1 MEFDFTKVLGQSRA
15 KNVLK
20 KIILEDN
27 IPPFLMFVGPEGVG
41 KATLALEFAKA
52 LNCENEEKRPCSEC
66 NTCRLMSQ
74 FQHPDLYILTPNP
87 EESIEKMRITGELR
101 TDLYDPT
108 KDIKIN
114 EVRELERELWKSGTY
129 IARYRIIIVLNGE
142 NLNRESQNA
151 LLKTLE
157 EPTPETI
164 IIFVVSDLGRILETI
179 SSRARKIFFSYLDFE
194 DFKKYP
200 FTLTEKISL
209 PLLFRLS
216 NGSIGIARRL
226 LESETIRKRKDIVE
240 ALLTADF
247 KKLALVFEDLKSE
260 RKEMLNFVDFY
271 LSLARDLLVVEV
283 SEEKLI
289 NHDLKGELRKLRN
302 KTTPEQI
309 NHMFIQ
315 GAKSY
320 RNIRR
325 NANKEVVLY
334 PLLLPFYPHSFRDIV
349 KL

>member
-1 MEFDFTKVLGQSRA
+1 MEFDFTRVLGQARA

-20 KIILEDN
+20 KITLENN
-27 IPPFLMFVGPEGVG
+27 IPPFLMFIGPEGVG

-52 LNCENEEKRPCSEC
+52 LNCENEEKRPCSNC

-129 IARYRIIIVLNGE
+129 IARYRIVIVLNGE

-157 EPTPETI
+157 EPPPETI
-164 IIFVVSDLGRILETI
+164 IIFVVSDLSRILETI
-179 SSRARKIFFSYLDFE
+179 SSRARKIFFSYLEFK
-194 DFKKYP
+194 DFKNYP
-200 FTLTEKISL
+200 FTLTNKISL

-216 NGSIGIARRL
+216 NGSIGVAKRL
-226 LESETIRKRKDIVE
+226 LGSETIRKRKDIVE

-271 LSLARDLLVVEV
+271 LSLARDLLVIEV
-283 SEEKLI
+283 SDEKLI
-289 NHDLKGELRKLRN
+289 NHDLKVELRKLRN

-309 NHMFIQ
+309 HHMFIQ

-325 NANKEVVLY
+325 NANKEAVLY

>member
-1 MEFDFTKVLGQSRA
+1 MELDFTKVLGQARA
-15 KNVLK
+15 KSILK
-20 KIILEDN
+20 KIIEEEN

-52 LNCENEEKRPCSEC
+52 LNCESNNKRPCSEC

-74 FQHPDLYILTPNP
+74 FQHPDLYILTPLP
-87 EESIEKMRITGELR
+87 EESIEKMRMTGELR
-101 TDLYDPT
+101 TDIYDPT

-157 EPTPETI
+157 EPPPETI
-164 IIFVVSDLGRILETI
+164 IIFVVSDPGRILETI
-179 SSRARKIFFSYLDFE
+179 SSRARKVYFGYLDFE

-200 FTLTEKISL
+200 FTLGEKISL

-216 NGSIGIARRL
+216 NGSIGIAKRL

-240 ALLTADF
+240 AFLANDF
-247 KKLALVFEDLKSE
+247 KKLAAVFEDLKSE
-260 RKEMLNFVDFY
+260 RKEMLNFVEFY
-271 LSLARDLLVVEV
+271 LSLARDLLVIEV

-289 NHDLKGELRKLRN
+289 NHDLKEELRRLRH
-302 KTTPEQI
+302 KTTREQI
-309 NHMFIQ
+309 HHMFIQ

-320 RNIRR
+320 KNIRR
-325 NANKEVVLY
+325 NANREAVLY